1 MLYFSEGCD
10 NGCGNNGNCVLINNL
25 YSCVCNDGWEGESCS
40 VRLEM
45 ECNDEIDNDQGTTLF
60 KLKTNINIW
69 HSWSWLIDSSLELI
83 SL

>member
-10 NGCGNNGNCVLINNL
+10 NGCGNHGNCVLINNM

-45 ECNDEIDNDQGTTLF
+45 ECNDEIDNDQGTPIF
-60 KLKTNINIW
+60 
-69 HSWSWLIDSSLELI
+69 
-83 SL
+83 